1 MRSILITTKGEKKM
15 NELIKTAKDIDR
27 ILESGIEILP
37 NSPIHEK
44 LKKNIIMAQKYSKPD
59 NTAIDYASVLSAGNS
74 YKLGKFQ
81 IILDEDTGNL
91 KVYVHT
97 NSDHMQI
104 TPKSDNSVVI
114 HACR

>member
-1 MRSILITTKGEKKM
+1 M
-15 NELIKTAKDIDR
+15 NELIKTAKKT
-27 ILESGIEILP
+27 LIEYWKVGLKYYLTVLYMK
-37 NSPIHEK
+37 N
-44 LKKNIIMAQKYSKPD
+44 LKKILSWHKKYSKPD